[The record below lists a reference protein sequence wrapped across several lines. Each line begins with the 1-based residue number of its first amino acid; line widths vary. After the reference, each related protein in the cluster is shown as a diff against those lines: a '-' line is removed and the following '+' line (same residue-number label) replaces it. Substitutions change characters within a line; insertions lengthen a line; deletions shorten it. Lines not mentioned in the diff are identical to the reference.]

1 LIPAWCTSRP
11 AGAQLVGPGGQR
23 RPNTIRAFMW
33 VALFDVFDAVVDL
46 VECADSMDDPGV
58 THPFT

>member
-1 LIPAWCTSRP
+1 
-11 AGAQLVGPGGQR
+11 
-23 RPNTIRAFMW
+23 MW

-46 VECADSMDDPGV
+46 VECADFVDDRGV